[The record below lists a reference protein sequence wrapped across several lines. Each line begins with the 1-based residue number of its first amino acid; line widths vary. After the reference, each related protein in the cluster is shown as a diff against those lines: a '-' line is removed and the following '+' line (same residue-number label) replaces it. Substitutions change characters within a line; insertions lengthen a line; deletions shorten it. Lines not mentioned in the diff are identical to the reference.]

1 MIHLVIFIILS
12 VLSYAYYKIADRLNI
27 VDKPNHRSSHTVTTI
42 RGGGILFYLALVVFF
57 ITSGFEYPYLF
68 VGVTLIALV
77 SFIDDLKPLSPGVRM
92 PIQFLSIALVLW
104 QLDLGYP
111 WYALILLLIA
121 GVGFINF
128 YNFMDGING
137 LTALYSLVV
146 VGFLAFFNRYELFFI
161 DGDLLIFLGMSII
174 IFMFYNFRKK
184 ALFFSGDVGSI
195 SIAVILFFLL
205 VLLGTIADSPAVV
218 LLIGVYGIDT
228 SITILKRKFL
238 LKEHITDAH
247 RRHMYQIMVDTGK
260 ANHLQTSVFYAVIQL
275 VLCVIFYYIYT
286 MSWVSQIMV
295 SFVVLSA
302 LTVLYILLNL
312 KWKPTDSSLRNAS

>member
-1 MIHLVIFIILS
+1 
-12 VLSYAYYKIADRLNI
+12 
-27 VDKPNHRSSHTVTTI
+27 
-42 RGGGILFYLALVVFF
+42 LFYLALVVFF

-92 PIQFLSIALVLW
+92 PMQFLSIALVLW
-104 QLDLGYP
+104 QLDLSYP
-111 WYALILLLIA
+111 WYALTLLLIA

-137 LTALYSLVV
+137 LTAIYSLVV
-146 VGFLAFFNRYELFFI
+146 VSFLALFNAYELFFVDQDI
-161 DGDLLIFLGMSII
+161 LLFLGMAIL

-195 SIAVILFFLL
+195 SIAVILFFLI
-205 VLLGTIADSPAVV
+205 VLLGTIAGSPAVV

-238 LKEHITDAH
+238 LKEHVTDAH
-247 RRHMYQIMVDTGK
+247 RRHMYQIIVDTGK
-260 ANHLQTSVFYAVIQL
+260 ANHLQTSVLYAAIQV
-275 VLCVIFYYIYT
+275 VLCVIFYYIYA

-295 SFVVLSA
+295 SFVVLCA
-302 LTVLYILLNL
+302 LTILYVVLNL
-312 KWKPTDSSLRNAS
+312 KWKPTDSSLRNAP

>member
-1 MIHLVIFIILS
+1 MIYIVVLVILI

-42 RGGGILFYLALVVFF
+42 RGGGILFYLALVIFF
-57 ITSGFEYPYLF
+57 ITSNFEYPYLF
-68 VGVTLIALV
+68 IGVSLIALV

-146 VGFLAFFNRYELFFI
+146 VGFLAFFNAYELFFV
-161 DGDLLIFLGMSII
+161 DQDMLFFLGMALL

-195 SIAVILFFLL
+195 SIAVILFFLI
-205 VLLGTIADSPAVV
+205 VLLGAVAASPAVV

-238 LKEHITDAH
+238 LKEHVTDAH
-247 RRHMYQIMVDTGK
+247 RRHMYQIIVDTGK
-260 ANHLQTSVFYAVIQL
+260 ANHLQTSAVYALIQL
-275 VLCVIFYYIYT
+275 ILCFIFYHTYA
-286 MSWVSQIMV
+286 MPWGSQMIV
-295 SFVVLSA
+295 SFIVLLA
-302 LTVLYILLNL
+302 LTILYVTLNL
-312 KWKPTDSSLRNAS
+312 KWKPTDPSLEEAS